1 MRGGSIARMSG
12 EAYGPTDRT
21 TLHRLA
27 DRGAYDAGTVH
38 AVLDAAY
45 SCSVGYVVDGRPHVT
60 PTAHWRVGRRLYW
73 HGSSA
78 SAFLRQVVGREA
90 CLSVHLLDGLV
101 LARSGFE
108 HSMNYRSVTVF
119 GTAQLVEGDE
129 KLASLDAFV
138 ERLVPG
144 RSRELRRPLEQE
156 LKATTVLAMDLVEA
170 SAKVRTGGMEDRP
183 EDLDDPV
190 WAGIVEIEQRITRL
204 VDDPD
209 HSPGAPPSEALRGLV
224 GRVI

>member
-1 MRGGSIARMSG
+1 MSAG
-12 EAYGPTDRT
+12 AYGPTERT

-27 DRGAYDAGTVH
+27 DRGAHDVETVH

-45 SCSVGYVVDGRPHVT
+45 SCSVGYLIDGRPHVT
-60 PTAHWRVGRRLYW
+60 PTAHWRVGERLYW

-78 SAFLRQVVGREA
+78 SAFLRQVVDRDA

-108 HSMNYRSVTVF
+108 HSMNYRSATVF
-119 GTAQLVEGDE
+119 GIARSVEGDD
-129 KLASLDAFV
+129 KVVALDAFV

-144 RSRELRRPLEQE
+144 RSHELRRPLEQE
-156 LKATTVLAMDLVEA
+156 LRATTVLAMDLREA

-183 EDLDDPV
+183 EDLGDPV

-209 HSPGAPPSEALRGLV
+209 HAPGAPPSEALRGMV
-224 GRVI
+224 GRTI

>member
-1 MRGGSIARMSG
+1 MSG
-12 EAYGPTDRT
+12 SYEITDRT

-27 DRGAYDAGTVH
+27 DRGSHERETVH
-38 AVLDAAY
+38 AILDAAY

-60 PTAHWRVGRRLYW
+60 PTAHWRVGGHLYW

-78 SAFLRQVVGREA
+78 SAFLRQVVGHEA

-119 GTAQLVEGDE
+119 GAVEALEGDA
-129 KLASLDAFV
+129 KVAALDAFV
-138 ERLVPG
+138 EKLVPG
-144 RSRELRRPLEQE
+144 RSGELRRPLEQE
-156 LKATTVLAMDLVEA
+156 LRATTVLGMDLREA

-183 EDLDDPV
+183 EDLDAPV
-190 WAGIVEIEQRITRL
+190 WAGIVEIEQRVRGL

-209 HSPGAPPSEALRGLV
+209 HAPGAAPSAALRGLI
-224 GRVI
+224 GRIV